1 MIKQKYRAEIYL
13 ATATLIWG
21 ATFVIIKEGLKSSSP
36 VLFIGIRF
44 TAAFLIMGVLN
55 RKSFRNAT
63 GKMWKHALILG
74 ILNYIAY
81 AAQTIGLEYTTVAKS
96 SLVTYLFSVIT
107 PPLQYIITG
116 KKPSAGNV
124 TGLLIVF
131 TGMMII
137 TSPGAEGINFGDIL
151 TLASAFSYAF
161 YIVYIDVYSSA
172 KDAGFLVSV
181 QFLITGLLGFIT
193 APMVEK
199 TFIVF
204 DLNLILSIAYLSILG
219 SVVAIY
225 LINRFQKYTTPTKA
239 VIIYS
244 LEPLFSVLLGIII
257 LNESK
262 SAAKFSGMALIIG
275 GILFSELW
283 ENFRNKKA
291 SRKEYMLKSD

>member
-1 MIKQKYRAEIYL
+1 MKQKYRAEIYL
-13 ATATLIWG
+13 AAATLIWG

-44 TAAFLIMGVLN
+44 TAAFLIMLLFN
-55 RKSFRNAT
+55 LKSFRNAS
-63 GKMWKHALILG
+63 KAMWKHACVLG
-74 ILNYIAY
+74 LLNYVAY

-96 SLVTYLFSVIT
+96 SLVTYLFSVLT
-107 PPLQYIITG
+107 PPLQYLITG
-116 KKPSAGNV
+116 KKPTAGNI

-131 TGMMII
+131 AGMMII
-137 TSPGAEGINFGDIL
+137 TSPKAEGINIGDIL

-172 KDAGFLVSV
+172 GDAGFLVTV
-181 QFLITGLLGFIT
+181 QFLVTGMLGLAT
-193 APMVEK
+193 APFTEDM
-199 TFIVF
+199 FIII
-204 DLNLILSIAYLSILG
+204 DSNLVLSIAYLSVLG
-219 SVVAIY
+219 SCVAIY

-262 SAAKFSGMALIIG
+262 SAAKFAGMGLIIG
-275 GILFSELW
+275 GILVSELW
-283 ENFRNKKA
+283 EKAKERKTAERNCH
-291 SRKEYMLKSD
+291 S

>member
-1 MIKQKYRAEIYL
+1 MKQKYRAELFL
-13 ATATLIWG
+13 AAATLIWG

-44 TAAFLIMGVLN
+44 TAAFLILAVFN
-55 RKSFRNAT
+55 WKSFSKASRQ
-63 GKMWKHALILG
+63 MWKNAAVLG

-96 SLVTYLFSVIT
+96 SLVTYLFSVLT
-107 PPLQYIITG
+107 PPLQYLITG
-116 KKPSAGNV
+116 KKPTAGNI

-137 TSPGAEGINFGDIL
+137 TSPKAEGINAGDIL
-151 TLASAFSYAF
+151 TLASAFSYAL

-172 KDAGFLVSV
+172 EDAGFLVTI
-181 QFLITGLLGFIT
+181 QFLITGVLGLAA
-193 APMVEK
+193 APFVEK
-199 TFIVF
+199 PFIIF
-204 DLNLILSIAYLSILG
+204 DWNLVLSIAYLSILG
-219 SVVAIY
+219 SAVAIY
-225 LINRFQKYTTPTKA
+225 LINRFQKYTSPTKA

-244 LEPLFSVLLGIII
+244 LEPLFSVLLGILI

-275 GILFSELW
+275 GILVSELW
-283 ENFRNKKA
+283 EKIKERKKEGQTA
-291 SRKEYMLKSD
+291 